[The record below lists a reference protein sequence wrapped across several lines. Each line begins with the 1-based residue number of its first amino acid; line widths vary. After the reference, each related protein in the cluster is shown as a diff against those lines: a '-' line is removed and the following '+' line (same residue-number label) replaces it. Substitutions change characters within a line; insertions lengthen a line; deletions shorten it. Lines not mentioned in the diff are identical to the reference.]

1 MAKKVNTFVSSKIRK
16 LKSEGY
22 PHDQAI
28 AIALD
33 MARERGFKVKKK

>member
-1 MAKKVNTFVSSKIRK
+1 MAKKVNIFVSNKIRK

-28 AIALD
+28 AIALS